1 MSKMQMY
8 IVFPGKSKQ
17 IILIYLPRFYHS
29 DLIFLKT
36 TEK

>member
-1 MSKMQMY
+1 MSTIQMY
-8 IVFPGKSKQ
+8 IVFPGESKQ

-29 DLIFLKT
+29 DLILLKT